1 MFFISTHMA
10 FSCGI
15 LVFSFMCVRVCV
27 QACTCF
33 QFWSLFL
40 LKSSLF
46 LLKSYI
52 VEIIGENMKRMIA
65 LPRER
70 VLKGGLF
77 PLYSVFFFW
86 VFQ

>member
-33 QFWSLFL
+33 QFW
-40 LKSSLF
+40 SLF